1 MTSGAITWPKS
12 ERRRKPNGSER
23 RSVESGPPVYWVFQF
38 LLLVRADITLISR
51 RGRPLCAEH
60 HREVQLFCS
69 ALRGLWCWGTTML
82 RDKRDSGAER
92 QLSAHNVLG
101 EPLEICS
108 MRPMTGF
115 HRDGCC
121 NTGRDDVGSHTVCAV
136 MTDAFLDFS
145 KSRGNDLSTP
155 VPELGFPGLKPGDRW
170 CLCAPRWQE
179 AFEANQAPR
188 VVLRATHE
196 AALSYCSLA
205 DLKRLAVDLA

>member
-1 MTSGAITWPKS
+1 M
-12 ERRRKPNGSER
+12 
-23 RSVESGPPVYWVFQF
+23 
-38 LLLVRADITLISR
+38 
-51 RGRPLCAEH
+51 
-60 HREVQLFCS
+60 VQ
-69 ALRGLWCWGTTML
+69 GTTML
-82 RDKRDSGAER
+82 RDNRDSGADR
-92 QLSAHNVLG
+92 PLNAHNVLG

-121 NTGRDDVGSHTVCAV
+121 NTGREDVGSHTVCAA
-136 MTDAFLDFS
+136 MTAAFLDFS
-145 KSRGNDLSTP
+145 KIARQRSFDPHAGTCSTP
-155 VPELGFPGLKPGDRW
+155 MPELGFPGLRPGDRW